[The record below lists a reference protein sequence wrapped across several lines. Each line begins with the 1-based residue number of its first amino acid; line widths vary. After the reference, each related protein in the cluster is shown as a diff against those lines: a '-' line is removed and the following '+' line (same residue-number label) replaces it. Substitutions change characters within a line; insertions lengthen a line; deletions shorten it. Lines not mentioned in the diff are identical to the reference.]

1 MLDTIKLGDLSNSI
15 SSLGNVPTIIQ
26 FLNMKKV
33 KLTLVLSLMFT
44 IGYGQQSNKIED
56 NKSQIFEERWQ
67 SLEKVN
73 ASPNWFQDAKFGIY
87 AHWGPVSSA
96 FEGSDPDT
104 FYAGWHGMKMY
115 EDGKKVPTKSG
126 KPTSNFKHH
135 SKKYGNP
142 KKYGYKYIIEQFDPS
157 AFDAKQWAELFAKS
171 GAKFAGPV
179 AMHHDNFAM
188 WDSKT
193 TRWNSMN
200 YGGIDPSAEL
210 KKEIEATGLK
220 FMASFHH
227 AFTWQY
233 YAPAH
238 KHGGVAPEDY
248 DLYTNPHELNSET
261 PDDQFYADWWAKL
274 KEYIDV
280 YQPDLIWF
288 DWWLENMNEET
299 RLKFLAYYYNKGLE
313 WNKEVVVS
321 YKESTFPETVAI
333 KDYERG
339 RPNQPKSPTWLT
351 DTSPGA
357 WFYRPNAK
365 FKTPNELVD
374 ILVDI
379 VSKNGLMLLNV
390 PPNPDGSIPQ
400 EMQDLLINMG
410 EWLAINGDAI
420 YATRPWTIFGEGPTR
435 LPEGGHKVE
444 KFKIEYKNTDIR
456 FTKKSDKE
464 FYIIVLDTPT
474 NEIIVK
480 SLSTEIGVLN
490 SKIENITLLGSSE
503 KINWVKDERGLVIQ
517 APSKMPSKYA
527 HAFKVLLEGYT
538 ENNIGGNIDA
548 HVD

>member
-1 MLDTIKLGDLSNSI
+1 
-15 SSLGNVPTIIQ
+15 
-26 FLNMKKV
+26 MKKI
-33 KLTLVLSLMFT
+33 KFTLCLSVLFSLA
-44 IGYGQQSNKIED
+44 YGQDSNTVD
-56 NKSQIFEERWQ
+56 KSKSPKFEENWE

-73 ASPNWFQDAKFGIY
+73 ASPDWFQDAKFGIY

-96 FEGSDPDT
+96 FEGTEPDK
-104 FYAGWHGMKMY
+104 FYSGWHGMKMY
-115 EDGKKVPTKSG
+115 EDGKRVPTKNG
-126 KPTSNFKHH
+126 NPTSNFEHH

-142 KKYGYKYIIEQFDPS
+142 KKYGYKHIIEQFDPS
-157 AFDAKQWAELFAKS
+157 AFDAKQWAELFVKS

-210 KKEIEATGLK
+210 KKEIEAKGLK

-227 AFTWQY
+227 AFTWKY
-233 YAPAH
+233 FAPAH
-238 KHGGVAPEDY
+238 KYGGVNAEDY
-248 DLYTNPHELNSET
+248 DLYTNPHSLESDT
-261 PDDQFYADWWAKL
+261 PDEQFYKDWWAKM

-280 YQPDLIWF
+280 YQPELIWF
-288 DWWLENMNEET
+288 DWWLENMTEES
-299 RLKFLAYYYNKGLE
+299 RLEFLAYYYNKGIE

-321 YKESTFPETVAI
+321 YKETTFPETVAV

-339 RPNQPKSPTWLT
+339 RPNQPKSPSWLT

-400 EMQDLLINMG
+400 EMQDLLIDMG
-410 EWLAINGDAI
+410 AWLAINGDAI
-420 YATRPWTIFGEGPTR
+420 YGTRPWTIFGEGPTR

-464 FYIIVLDTPT
+464 FYIIVMDTPDT
-474 NEIIVK
+474 EIVVK
-480 SLSTEIGVLN
+480 SLSTDIGVLN
-490 SKIENITLLGSSE
+490 SKIESISLLGSKE
-503 KINWVKDERGLVIQ
+503 EINWVKDERGLVIQ
-517 APSKMPSKYA
+517 APSKLPSDYA
-527 HAFKVLLEGYT
+527 HAFKVLLEGYK